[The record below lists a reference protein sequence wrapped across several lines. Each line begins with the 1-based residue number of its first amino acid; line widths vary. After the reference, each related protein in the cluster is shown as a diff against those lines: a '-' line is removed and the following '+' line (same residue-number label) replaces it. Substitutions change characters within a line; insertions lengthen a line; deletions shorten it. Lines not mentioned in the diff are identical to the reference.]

1 MIYLS
6 KDASVLFSQKF
17 FCVNNH
23 EKTYIIYKPDK
34 SRLQTA
40 LNNKE
45 DCNFYSLLD
54 KDQKDKNIF
63 LLCTKN
69 KNTLMN
75 KLFKIL
81 EEEKLNIIY
90 VPVGSIWN
98 VLFLTEN
105 DIKKEKYSNSK
116 TEDTSWPCAIAKK
129 ESVVFLK
136 SKLRPERELASIILT
151 LPKID

>member
-1 MIYLS
+1 MIYFS
-6 KDASVLFSQKF
+6 KDASILFLKKF
-17 FCVNNH
+17 FWVNNQS
-23 EKTYIIYKPDK
+23 KTCIIYKPDK
-34 SRLQTA
+34 PRLQTA
-40 LNNKE
+40 LKNKE

-54 KDQKDKNIF
+54 KDKKDKNIF

-81 EEEKLNIIY
+81 EKEKLNIIY
-90 VPVGSIWN
+90 VPISSSWN
-98 VLFLTEN
+98 VLFLTEK

-116 TEDTSWPCAIAKK
+116 TEDTSWPCAVAKN
-129 ESVVFLK
+129 ESVTFLK
-136 SKLRPERELASIILT
+136 SKLRPERELASIVLT